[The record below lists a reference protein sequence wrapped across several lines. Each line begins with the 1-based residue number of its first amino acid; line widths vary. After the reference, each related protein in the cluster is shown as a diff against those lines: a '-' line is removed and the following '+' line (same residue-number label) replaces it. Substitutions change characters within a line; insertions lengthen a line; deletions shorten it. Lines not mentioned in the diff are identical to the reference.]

1 MILFGFV
8 SADRTDVVISSRK
21 IFPGAA
27 WSSDILRRF
36 FRFIINI
43 ICFVRQLISSALV
56 TLNPRRMWRPK
67 PSLVDNQEAQCSFTP
82 LSLARWQAMIDS
94 KIQIIAIISFR
105 LLFLLLN
112 SVIIAIIGYFLVYY
126 RASFRSALPLIERG
140 GTFYRKTKLCKN
152 KRHVALNTFCQSYLK
167 R

>member
-8 SADRTDVVISSRK
+8 SANRSDLVTSSLKK

-27 WSSDILRRF
+27 WSSDILRKLV
-36 FRFIINI
+36 RFIINI
-43 ICFVRQLISSALV
+43 ICLIRQLISFALV
-56 TLNPRRMWRPK
+56 TLNPRRRMWRPK

-126 RASFRSALPLIERG
+126 RASFRSGLTLIER
-140 GTFYRKTKLCKN
+140 
-152 KRHVALNTFCQSYLK
+152 VALFIGKLNCVRIKGMSL
-167 R
+167 